1 MSRILKRPMFRG
13 GGKVSSYG
21 NGIATGLAD
30 GGRPG
35 YGEGEDVKLSD
46 MFKINMTGSKTGKNQ
61 IDGAPEGIT
70 SDKEMYQGIMEL
82 DVPLKF
88 KVNLLGEYAFGKSR
102 NKIEKDGKE
111 LFLQDP
117 ASFGEKKIGLGFN
130 QGGDGVSGYVK
141 KNIDTGEDEGRI
153 DYKKAVNLNKIFDK
167 MFK

>member
-1 MSRILKRPMFRG
+1 
-13 GGKVSSYG
+13 
-21 NGIATGLAD
+21 
-30 GGRPG
+30 
-35 YGEGEDVKLSD
+35 
-46 MFKINMTGSKTGKNQ
+46 MFKINMSGTKSGKQQ
-61 IDGAPEGIT
+61 IQGAPEGIT

-102 NKIEKDGKE
+102 NKIEKDGEE

-167 MFK
+167 MFN